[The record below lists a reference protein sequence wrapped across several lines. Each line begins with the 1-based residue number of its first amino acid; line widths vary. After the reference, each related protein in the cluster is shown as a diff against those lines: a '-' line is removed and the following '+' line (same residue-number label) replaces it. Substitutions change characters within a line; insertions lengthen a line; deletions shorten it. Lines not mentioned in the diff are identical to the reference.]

1 MSKAF
6 DEAWNL
12 VSTETTYENKKAKI
26 KRLAELEKL
35 VTGIEKERFKDLW
48 EAFIVE
54 SSLNAP

>member
-12 VSTETTYENKKAKI
+12 VSTDTTYANKEAKI
-26 KRLAELEKL
+26 KRLTELKKL

-54 SSLNAP
+54 SSINAP